1 MPLPHSRLE
10 GLGARNAEA
19 HWFRQDFCWIAHD
32 HFLAMQ
38 DRSDE
43 NGERLERKSC
53 EFQKKNSSRT
63 FTDII
68 IK

>member
-19 HWFRQDFCWIAHD
+19 HWFRQDFCWIAH

-53 EFQKKNSSRT
+53 EFQKKKSSRT